1 MLVSM
6 LASIFKPSPRS
17 GKHYLDRSL
26 LHSERPRPIIT
37 RRDIVAISSAPRVRM
52 ECSCAAPRNFPFFFL
67 RTVISLPTFRET
79 RQAIVV
85 LILILILDSDK
96 RLTYR
101 CGHDRPMMSP
111 PDSISLPSGC
121 QSWQS
126 SQSRLGF
133 RLSHLRCRKHYGVP
147 TNFASTVGGASKC
160 PFQSF
165 AAESAKPSF
174 AVSLWPDTSGWDDI
188 YLSRFQMV
196 THVWSKPKPETQNF
210 LAQRDREDRFH
221 LKTFL
226 SSATPV
232 NAAS

>member
-96 RLTYR
+96 RLT
-101 CGHDRPMMSP
+101 
-111 PDSISLPSGC
+111 SLPSGC